1 MKVTLDIQ
9 QTLLIEELERVLER
23 FHVPYQTDVLEK
35 QTVTE
40 EKRQARKATLQKFKG
55 GLAKYGTHYNPT
67 KGEWYEQ

>member
-9 QTLLIEELERVLER
+9 QTLLIEELERVLSH
-23 FHVPYQTDVLEK
+23 FHVPYQTDLLEK

-40 EKRQARKATLQKFKG
+40 AKRQARMNFFKTYQPVG
-55 GLAKYGTHYNPT
+55 NKGNYMPT